1 MKGSGVRRMVVLA
14 LVVTMPGTAVA
25 QAPALELSLDS
36 LLNTRISAASKYE
49 QTTAE
54 APASVTILTSDM
66 LERRGYSRLGQVL
79 EAVRGFYLTDDRN
92 YSYLGTRGF
101 SRPTDY
107 NNRILVLIDG
117 HTVNEHVWGGGPI
130 GDDLPINLAAI
141 ERIEVIRGPGSALY
155 GSSAMFAVI
164 NIVTRT
170 GTSIDGVVVGARV
183 GSAGHRQVTLVGGRP
198 LGRDF
203 EFSGSAL
210 VGQSEGDA
218 LYYPEYDDP
227 ETNNGRTFGT
237 DGDRTASV
245 LATIRWRDAAWRSG
259 YVGRTKAIPTGAFE
273 VTFNDPRTSRYDR
286 YYWTELS
293 LARTYRDRFRLSGRA
308 YHDWYDYQGTYPDG
322 DEPAFSDLGE
332 SRSVGAELL
341 GVWDYSSRLRV
352 TLGGE
357 YRDVRRA
364 YYAESFSDGSVSSDD
379 APFRL
384 LSGYGQAEYQV
395 SSQLTAVAGVR
406 TEDHSRSSEATAPR
420 GALIFTPSTSTT
432 LKLLYGHAYRAPS
445 AAEANIETSF
455 YVRNPALRPER
466 IRTLELAASHRP
478 SAATLVT
485 MSLYDYRL
493 RNLIDQVE
501 VTDVVRFENISNSR
515 GRGVEFEI
523 LAKPAEDWQIMG
535 SYAYQ
540 VATTQPEGTRLT
552 NAPDHIAVLQAT
564 LRDLGGFQPGVMM
577 RYESA
582 RGTMTGG
589 TTDPFL
595 RTDVHLGLPRSWGFD
610 GGVRVTNL
618 FDVAYASPVGLEHRQ
633 DQVLQPGR
641 RVSVYGSWRY

>member
-1 MKGSGVRRMVVLA
+1 MLLVMVAALA
-14 LVVTMPGTAVA
+14 QPVA
-25 QAPALELSLDS
+25 AQEQLLDLTLDS

-49 QTTAE
+49 QTSAE
-54 APASVTILTSDM
+54 APASVTILTSDI

-117 HTVNEHVWGGGPI
+117 HTLNEHVWGGAPI
-130 GDDLPINLAAI
+130 GDDLPINLSAI

-170 GTSIDGVVVGARV
+170 ATSLDGVVVGARV
-183 GSAGHRQVTLVGGRP
+183 GSAGHRQVTLAGGQP
-198 LGRDF
+198 LGRDV

-210 VGQSEGDA
+210 LGQSEGDA
-218 LYYPEYDDP
+218 FYFPEYDDP
-227 ETNNGRTFGT
+227 ETNNGRTSGT

-245 LATIRWRDAAWRSG
+245 LATLRWRNATWRSG
-259 YVGRTKAIPTGAFE
+259 YVGRTKMIPTGAFE

-286 YYWTELS
+286 HYWTEVS

-308 YHDWYDYQGTYPDG
+308 YHDWYDYEGTYPDG
-322 DEPAFSDLGE
+322 DEPAFSDRGE

-341 GVWDYSSRLRV
+341 GVLDLNSRLRV
-352 TLGGE
+352 TLGWE
-357 YRDVRRA
+357 YRDVQQA
-364 YYAESFSDGSVSSDD
+364 TYAESFSDGSVSRDD

-384 LSGYGQAEYQV
+384 LSAYGQAEYQV
-395 SSQLTAVAGVR
+395 SSRVTAVAGVR
-406 TEDHSRSSEATAPR
+406 TEDHSLSSGATAPR
-420 GALIFTPSTSTT
+420 GALIFTPTTSTT

-445 AAEANIETSF
+445 AAEANLETSF

-466 IRTLELAASHRP
+466 IRTLEFAASHRL
-478 SAATLVT
+478 SAATLAT

-493 RNLIDQVE
+493 RDLIDQVE

-523 LAKPAEDWQIMG
+523 RASPTERWQLLG

-540 VATTQPEGTRLT
+540 VATAEPEGMRLS

-564 LRDLGGFQPGVMM
+564 LRDLAGFQPSVMM

-582 RGTMTGG
+582 RGTMAGSATE
-589 TTDPFL
+589 PFL

-618 FDVAYASPVGLEHRQ
+618 FDVEYAFPVGLEHVQ
-633 DQVLQPGR
+633 DKVIQPGR